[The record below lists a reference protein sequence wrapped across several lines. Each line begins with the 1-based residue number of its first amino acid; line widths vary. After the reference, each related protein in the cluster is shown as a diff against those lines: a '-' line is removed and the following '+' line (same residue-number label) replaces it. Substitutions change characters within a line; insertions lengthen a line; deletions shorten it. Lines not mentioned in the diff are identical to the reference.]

1 MNLGLTFS
9 WVVLVPMVGV
19 FLEEDDDEG
28 PAERVQLVLAQGIH
42 LLANPQKV
50 HHKVTGRIYF
60 DFHGWRRLFFLVF
73 KLASLRSIILCA
85 TKICLRDET
94 PMFFC
99 TFYSVDEVFTF

>member
-28 PAERVQLVLAQGIH
+28 SAERVQLVLTQRIH
-42 LLANPQKV
+42 LLANPKKV
-50 HHKVTGRIYF
+50 HHEVTRRINF
-60 DFHGWRRLFFLVF
+60 DFHGWRRRFFLVF

-94 PMFFC
+94 PFDVFLYFLFC
-99 TFYSVDEVFTF
+99 R

>member
-85 TKICLRDET
+85 RLI
-94 PMFFC
+94 
-99 TFYSVDEVFTF
+99 FTRVLLLPYNPPIRYRIR